1 MYNAQKNLAL
11 HKYFCHAADSWDVR
25 WIFGVAGFL
34 SPPPSSFGVD
44 LARSFKERAFFSFDS
59 HEQTT
64 FGEALQVDV

>member
-1 MYNAQKNLAL
+1 MCNAQKSCIAQIFLPYCKQL
-11 HKYFCHAADSWDVR
+11 ERR
-25 WIFGVAGFL
+25 WIFGVPGFL